1 MTLSA
6 LTRGV
11 GAVALTLT
19 PRRPSRGL
27 RRGVLLPRPGSRR
40 GHPGGMADLHSF
52 FKRKDPPGGAPGAAL
67 KAAKTSSASIAG
79 GVRWSTLHGSLL
91 ARVDSASP
99 PNARVAAFDLDDT
112 LQKTRSGKPG
122 YMVTD
127 LADFVYWSDAV
138 RPKIR
143 ELHAQGVKIVVF
155 SNQGGVK
162 GAFEGKRAAVVRARI
177 DALAADLQ
185 VPLDAFCATQKGP
198 EKDPKGFRKPLAGMW
213 DHFSSACNGG
223 VAPNLNECYYVGDA
237 AGRPGDHSDSDKGFA
252 AAVGM
257 RFYTPEAFFEA
268 PSDHPP
274 NDVETNK
281 NEAKKQNGGGGAD
294 AVIVLDDEDDAD
306 AFDREN
312 IP

>member
-1 MTLSA
+1 
-6 LTRGV
+6 
-11 GAVALTLT
+11 
-19 PRRPSRGL
+19 
-27 RRGVLLPRPGSRR
+27 
-40 GHPGGMADLHSF
+40 MADLHSF

-67 KAAKTSSASIAG
+67 KAAKTSSASKSG
-79 GVRWSTLHGSLL
+79 GVRWSALHESLL
-91 ARVDSASP
+91 ARVDPASA

-162 GAFEGKRAAVVRARI
+162 GALEGKRAAVVRARL

-185 VPLDAFCATQKGP
+185 VPLLAFCATQKGP

-213 DHFSSACNGG
+213 DHFASACNGG
-223 VAPNLNECYYVGDA
+223 VAPNLTECYYVGDA
-237 AGRPGDHSDSDKGFA
+237 AGRPGDHSDSDKAFA

-257 RFYTPEAFFEA
+257 RFYTPESFFDA
-268 PSDHPP
+268 PPGDDETIK
-274 NDVETNK
+274 NETNE
-281 NEAKKQNGGGGAD
+281 NEAKKENGGDGAD
-294 AVIVLDDEDDAD
+294 AVIVLDDDDDDDAD

-312 IP
+312 TP

>member
-19 PRRPSRGL
+19 PADPRAAFVAASSS
-27 RRGVLLPRPGSRR
+27 PRPGSRR

-257 RFYTPEAFFEA
+257 RFYTPEAFSRRRA
-268 PSDHPP
+268 TIPRTTSRR
-274 NDVETNK
+274 TK
-281 NEAKKQNGGGGAD
+281 TRRKKKTA
-294 AVIVLDDEDDAD
+294 AAE
-306 AFDREN
+306 RTR
-312 IP
+312 